1 MRFLLPTSVIAGCIP
16 IPPVEAA
23 GQYVDIGLSLLHRWQ
38 PHFFCL
44 YAGYVMRHLVQ
55 ACHPIAI
62 ALRRQDDVDDAR
74 VTKRETLVRR
84 GKQLFKKLQKTL
96 GG

>member
-23 GQYVDIGLSLLHRWQ
+23 GQYVDIGLSLLHQWQ

-44 YAGYVMRHLVQ
+44 YTPYGIGAEM
-55 ACHPIAI
+55 AS
-62 ALRRQDDVDDAR
+62 
-74 VTKRETLVRR
+74 K
-84 GKQLFKKLQKTL
+84 
-96 GG
+96 